1 MANNFKY
8 YGGDNQIARLP
19 FKTIDALQQLG
30 LYVTKNEADSLIELT
45 SDMAENDPDYT
56 AKLNAFSDIE
66 CGTINTSDI
75 RTYNLY
81 LGPDRKNIAELY
93 VQKIKIS
100 KNLALT
106 NSFTNSEVSQIR
118 VVEQGG
124 GRTCLLYD
132 GVGNIVLVRDI
143 TIINNQ
149 IAEMKGIIITDGDE
163 VNTTNIKQWRVINN
177 VWKAP
182 TPFDTTTQYVH
193 MMKIV
198 STAGDTCYITAVS
211 PMDKRATTNY
221 ITVKLYI
228 IGGLSTAEGT
238 SVGSVTG
245 EYACS
250 GYNSTTNKT
259 IVALNLGENKFVYSD
274 GTTSTEALSSSN
286 TTVTGDVF
294 GQSI

>member
-1 MANNFKY
+1 MTNDFKY

-19 FKTIDALQQLG
+19 YKTIDALQQLG
-30 LYVTKNEADSLIELT
+30 LYTIKNESDSLIELT
-45 SDMAENDPDYT
+45 SDMADNDPDYT
-56 AKLNAFSDIE
+56 AKLSAFDNIE
-66 CGTINTSDI
+66 CGSINTSDI
-75 RTYNLY
+75 KTYNLY
-81 LGPDRKNIAELY
+81 LGPDRKDIGELY

-106 NSFTNSEVSQIR
+106 NSFTNSEISQIR
-118 VVEQGG
+118 VVEKRG

-132 GVGNIVLVRDI
+132 GTGNIVLVRDI
-143 TIINNQ
+143 TVINNQ
-149 IAEMKGIIITDGDE
+149 IAGMKGIIITNGNE
-163 VNTTNIKQWRVINN
+163 VNTTNIKQWHVINN

-182 TPFDTTTQYVH
+182 TPFDTTKQYVH

-211 PMDKRATTNY
+211 PMSARANTTY

-228 IGGLSTAEGT
+228 IGNLSSA
-238 SVGSVTG
+238 SSITG

-259 IVALNLGENKFVYSD
+259 IVALDLGENKFVYSD
-274 GTTSTEALSSSN
+274 GTKSTEALSSSN
-286 TTVTGDVF
+286 TTVSGKVY
-294 GQSI
+294 GQAE